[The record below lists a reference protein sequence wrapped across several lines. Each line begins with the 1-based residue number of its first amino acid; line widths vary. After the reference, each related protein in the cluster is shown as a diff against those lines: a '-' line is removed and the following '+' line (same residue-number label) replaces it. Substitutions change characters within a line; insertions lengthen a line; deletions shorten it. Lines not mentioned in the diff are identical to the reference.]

1 MVLIIVLFL
10 FVLWLWAVKVDIEK
24 FIHGNHFVCAFPIK
38 FHGCSANS
46 IIRFLTHG
54 NLQYTTFVLSRCNGR
69 LAASL
74 NSLYS
79 RFSMRIFAL
88 AAVASL
94 AASSVPRAS
103 IAI

>member
-1 MVLIIVLFL
+1 MVLIIVFLRVCAKVQVEELFHSLHL
-10 FVLWLWAVKVDIEK
+10 FRACAVKLNGSGAGGILCL
-24 FIHGNHFVCAFPIK
+24 F
-38 FHGCSANS
+38 SY
-46 IIRFLTHG
+46 G
-54 NLQYTTFVLSRCNGR
+54 NLQYTTLVLSRCNGR

-79 RFSMRIFAL
+79 RFSKRIFAL

>member
-1 MVLIIVLFL
+1 MVLIIVFFLWVRSEIQAEKLLHSLHLFRACAVELNGSGAGGVFCL
-10 FVLWLWAVKVDIEK
+10 F
-24 FIHGNHFVCAFPIK
+24 CY
-38 FHGCSANS
+38 
-46 IIRFLTHG
+46 G

-79 RFSMRIFAL
+79 RFSRRIFAL

-94 AASSVPRAS
+94 AASSVPKAS